1 MLDVIKRAGE
11 NLLDASD
18 KINAISRRT
27 TAMRCRRTSHITIT
41 GDQSEQTRVSV
52 DELMNH
58 IVLGVVLVVG
68 VLMLFLGLRN
78 ALFVGLGHPDE
89 HVHLLHVA
97 QRSSGSR

>member
-1 MLDVIKRAGE
+1 MPATR
-11 NLLDASD
+11 STPS
-18 KINAISRRT
+18 SRRT
-27 TAMRCRRTSHITIT
+27 KAHALPDDLTITLT

-78 ALFVGLGHPDE
+78 ALFVGLAIPMSMFISFT
-89 HVHLLHVA
+89 LLNCSA
-97 QRSSGSR
+97 SR